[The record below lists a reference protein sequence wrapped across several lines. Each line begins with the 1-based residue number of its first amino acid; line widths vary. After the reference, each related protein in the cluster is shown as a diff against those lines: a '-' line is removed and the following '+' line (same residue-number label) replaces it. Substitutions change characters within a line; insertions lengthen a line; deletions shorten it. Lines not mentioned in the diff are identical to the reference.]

1 MIGELHLATG
11 FGEALENLGI
21 KLIAPIYLISARRS
35 LDHNV
40 IVTKIEAAKQDKTR
54 RGYRDANAQ
63 AERNQAKD
71 KGAGAIHGLAALKL
85 FSFHRI
91 WNWHPFL
98 RTFHPDHSRWCQP
111 TGVIQGSWFNDQRI
125 TVERRDCVNPISTFR
140 AEKRRDL
147 AA

>member
-40 IVTKIEAAKQDKTR
+40 IVMKIDAAKQDKTR

-63 AERNQAKD
+63 AERNQAKE
-71 KGAGAIHGLAALKL
+71 KAWEL
-85 FSFHRI
+85 F
-91 WNWHPFL
+91 
-98 RTFHPDHSRWCQP
+98 
-111 TGVIQGSWFNDQRI
+111 TG
-125 TVERRDCVNPISTFR
+125 
-140 AEKRRDL
+140 
-147 AA
+147 

>member
-54 RGYRDANAQ
+54 RGFRDVNVQ
-63 AERNQAKD
+63 VERNQAKE
-71 KGAGAIHGLAALKL
+71 KAWEL
-85 FSFHRI
+85 F
-91 WNWHPFL
+91 
-98 RTFHPDHSRWCQP
+98 
-111 TGVIQGSWFNDQRI
+111 TG
-125 TVERRDCVNPISTFR
+125 
-140 AEKRRDL
+140 
-147 AA
+147 